1 MKIYGFTRSSRKF
14 EFSHMRK
21 RKPNSD
27 VNQTLPNER
36 NRIKKCNSD
45 IKHSVIVVNDEISEI
60 YYEKYS

>member
-1 MKIYGFTRSSRKF
+1 
-14 EFSHMRK
+14 MRK